1 MSQKITEKVTWVGKI
16 DWELKRF
23 HDNELSTHFRA
34 YGWSGEGIKIINEE
48 LKDAGFAAAGWQRY
62 PERMAEGDPCLEKLF
77 PICAAI
83 CFRDRREGSRTL
95 NTRLPFSI

>member
-1 MSQKITEKVTWVGKI
+1 MGKI

-62 PERMAEGDPCLEKLF
+62 PERVVE
-77 PICAAI
+77 ICAAI
-83 CFRDRREGSRTL
+83 CFRDRQEWEPHFKYAAPIFYSMS
-95 NTRLPFSI
+95 TRIF